1 MLSADSD
8 LKVETNE
15 DGACTETA
23 GWPDQDESRLLKWKK
38 ALQGERNLRQMLL
51 VNREILRNLQNKR
64 AEDMV
69 ARRQLRKWLVT
80 ELSKKPNGKDNDNT
94 KDTLPK
100 PIPRKD
106 SVYRANWRVLEGR
119 ASHLAADLAAEVIT
133 QTSCSLL
140 GVGWP
145 GPGNKRC
152 DTAGLADNLEDQ
164 WRAEGRRHRGKTG
177 PRAEWPLIL

>member
-1 MLSADSD
+1 MPALTLIANEIFDIASQVQLLSADSD

-69 ARRQLRKWLVT
+69 ARRQLRK
-80 ELSKKPNGKDNDNT
+80 
-94 KDTLPK
+94 
-100 PIPRKD
+100 
-106 SVYRANWRVLEGR
+106 
-119 ASHLAADLAAEVIT
+119 
-133 QTSCSLL
+133 
-140 GVGWP
+140 
-145 GPGNKRC
+145 
-152 DTAGLADNLEDQ
+152 
-164 WRAEGRRHRGKTG
+164 
-177 PRAEWPLIL
+177 

>member
-69 ARRQLRKWLVT
+69 ARRQLRK
-80 ELSKKPNGKDNDNT
+80 
-94 KDTLPK
+94 
-100 PIPRKD
+100 
-106 SVYRANWRVLEGR
+106 
-119 ASHLAADLAAEVIT
+119 
-133 QTSCSLL
+133 
-140 GVGWP
+140 
-145 GPGNKRC
+145 
-152 DTAGLADNLEDQ
+152 
-164 WRAEGRRHRGKTG
+164 
-177 PRAEWPLIL
+177 